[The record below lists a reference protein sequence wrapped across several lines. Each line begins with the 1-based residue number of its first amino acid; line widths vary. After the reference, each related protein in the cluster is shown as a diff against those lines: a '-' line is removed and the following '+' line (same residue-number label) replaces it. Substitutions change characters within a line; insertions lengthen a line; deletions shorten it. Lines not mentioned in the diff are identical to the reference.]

1 MLHASRPPLLLA
13 AMLLALS
20 AGSALAQSRPLGGG
34 TPSDDQPADTAATI
48 RQMLGGC
55 PIDELRAAWGE
66 TDVFEGVAV
75 NEEVLRICTGWAD
88 DITRVVTAHREAE
101 AAVAALLAP
110 AEQAVPADRPAPA
123 ERTAPAFTADADIAD
138 SDRAAPAEAPGLAAL
153 QSEVNVLRAR
163 VETLEA
169 QPGGS
174 PDLEATRIALAEAE
188 ARLAAAKQLEQLE
201 REAAQGAAPV
211 SEAVRDAMA
220 EPSQAEPGPRG
231 PDPAQ
236 DRRAQGTPP
245 VSEAVTETP
254 EPNAVDRR
262 PNDGGLAGDD
272 DWKTAVESSG
282 DIAPDYDS
290 GDDPGDGPAPDRPEG
305 SGTPVDFAGLLAQFL
320 PGVVSGVDGSVALPE
335 ETLNWTLIYTA
346 RAGEGPW
353 AAQVLGEGSRAVL
366 LPPLTEDG
374 EPRIEWQSYTRGP
387 FILRD
392 GDALPGDPDG
402 RIVTEITRDGVTVRP
417 EFAPELEEAEAPVPL
432 PWHQGGDPNAPGRA
446 DWIVTKIEGAGL
458 EAAE

>member
-13 AMLLALS
+13 AMLLALP
-20 AGSALAQSRPLGGG
+20 AGSARAQSRPLGGE
-34 TPSDDQPADTAATI
+34 TPSDYQPADTAATI
-48 RQMLGGC
+48 RQMLGSC

-110 AEQAVPADRPAPA
+110 AEQAVPADRTSGAGSGP
-123 ERTAPAFTADADIAD
+123 ADIAA
-138 SDRAAPAEAPGLAAL
+138 SDAPLSPGLSAL
-153 QSEVNVLRAR
+153 QSEVDILRAR
-163 VETLEA
+163 VETLELL
-169 QPGGS
+169 PGGS
-174 PDLEATRIALAEAE
+174 PELEQLRTQLAEAE
-188 ARLAAAKQLEQLE
+188 ARLAAGKQAE
-201 REAAQGAAPV
+201 REAAQGATPD
-211 SEAVRDAMA
+211 SDAVRDAMA
-220 EPSQAEPGPRG
+220 DPSQAEPGLSG

-236 DRRAQGTPP
+236 DRRTQGTPP
-245 VSEAVTETP
+245 VSDAVTDTP
-254 EPNAVDRR
+254 EPNLNPAVDRR
-262 PNDGGLAGDD
+262 PNDGGLADDD

-282 DIAPDYDS
+282 DIAPDYGTGDIPDS
-290 GDDPGDGPAPDRPEG
+290 AGQGRARDGAG
-305 SGTPVDFAGLLAQFL
+305 MFAAMMELL
-320 PGVVSGVDGSVALPE
+320 PGVVSGADGSVALPE
-335 ETLNWTLIYTA
+335 ETLDWTLIYTA

-387 FILRD
+387 YLL
-392 GDALPGDPDG
+392 GQGEALPGDPDG
-402 RIVTEITRDGVTVRP
+402 RIVAEITRDGVTVRP